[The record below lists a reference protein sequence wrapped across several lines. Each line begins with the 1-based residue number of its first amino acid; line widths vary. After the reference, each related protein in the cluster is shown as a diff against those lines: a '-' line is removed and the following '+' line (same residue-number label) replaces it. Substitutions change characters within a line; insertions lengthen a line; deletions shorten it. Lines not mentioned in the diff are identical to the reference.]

1 MRAPDGAMEWM
12 GRPSGA
18 AGARGQNPAGALEM
32 SVPDS
37 KLDTENPGS
46 GDDNTQ
52 DGAKGRLSL
61 RPGGRMELG
70 KTEQAGSVR
79 QSFSH
84 GRSKTVQV
92 EVVKKRATGPGGAPA
107 AAGAAPR
114 PAGPQAAGPA
124 RAGGP
129 PRAGGPARAAGP
141 APAPGRPLTQ
151 GEQANRLRVLEEM
164 RRQEA
169 ERQRQER
176 EQQALL
182 VRSANEEAQRRQEE
196 ERRAAEEA
204 AERAAEA
211 RRRAEEEARRAQA
224 EAPPPAPAPV
234 EARAPE
240 PQAPAPEAPRAPER
254 PVERAPE
261 RPAPAAARPA
271 PAPRPA
277 EEAPRAAT
285 PREDRGPGGFG
296 TRPAAG
302 GDRGYAQRPAAAPSG
317 DRGYVQRPSANP
329 SGDRGYVQRPAAGPS
344 GDRGY
349 VQRPAAGPSGDR
361 GYVQRPAAGP
371 SGDRGYAQRPAG
383 APGGDRGYVQRP
395 AGGPGGDRG
404 YAARPAGGP
413 GGDRGYA
420 QRPAGGPG
428 GDRAGYAPR
437 AGGPGGYGAGAPLAA
452 RRPGPVP
459 SSLPAGGPKLSL
471 RPRGPGEGPPPGS
484 MEDENRRPPPRR
496 LGGPSPLAAR
506 KPVPAPAKKGLTPTD
521 RKREGR
527 IDVQA
532 AIEGDDDRGRS
543 LASVRRARERERRQA
558 ELARLRS
565 GQERVVRDVVIPDVI
580 TVQELANRMAAR
592 AGEVVKALFRMGVM
606 ATITQSIDADTAEL
620 VATEFGHRVRRVS
633 EADVEQGLEG
643 EADTEEALE
652 PRPPV
657 VTIMGHVDHG
667 KTSLLDALRKTDVAA
682 REAGGITQ
690 HIGAYMIQI
699 PSGDRVT
706 FIDTPGHEAF
716 TAMRA
721 RGAGVTDMVV
731 LVVAADDGVMP
742 QTIEAIRHARAA
754 NVPLI
759 VAVNKIDKQGVNLDR
774 VRQELLQHEVVVESL
789 GGDVQE
795 IQVSATKGTNLD
807 KLLEAIILQAEIL
820 DLRANP
826 NRAAEGTVLESKLDK
841 GRGPVA
847 TVLVQKG
854 TLNQGDIVVA
864 GAEWGRVRAIIDDM
878 GIPLTG
884 AEPSEPVEILGLSG
898 VPSAGETF
906 VAVEDET
913 RAREITEFRQRKAR
927 EKQTAAAGAARG
939 TLNDM
944 LARIQAGEQKEVA
957 VVVKADVQG
966 SAEALGVTLG
976 KLSRDEVRVRVLHS
990 AVGQIT
996 ESDIQL
1002 AKASNAVVVAFN
1014 VRATVQAR
1022 ELATRDGVE
1031 IRYYSIIYEVADDI
1045 EKLVRGKL
1053 APIQREKFLGYAQIL
1068 QVFEVKRLGN
1078 IAGCRVTEG
1087 VVKRGAGVRLL
1098 RDGVVI
1104 HQGTLSTLRRF
1115 KDDVKEVANGYECG
1129 MSFANY
1135 NDIRVDDQIECYE
1148 TETVAAV

>member
-1 MRAPDGAMEWM
+1 
-12 GRPSGA
+12 
-18 AGARGQNPAGALEM
+18 
-32 SVPDS
+32 V
-37 KLDTENPGS
+37 
-46 GDDNTQ
+46 
-52 DGAKGRLSL
+52 
-61 RPGGRMELG
+61 
-70 KTEQAGSVR
+70 
-79 QSFSH
+79 
-84 GRSKTVQV
+84 
-92 EVVKKRATGPGGAPA
+92 
-107 AAGAAPR
+107 
-114 PAGPQAAGPA
+114 
-124 RAGGP
+124 
-129 PRAGGPARAAGP
+129 
-141 APAPGRPLTQ
+141 
-151 GEQANRLRVLEEM
+151 
-164 RRQEA
+164 
-169 ERQRQER
+169 
-176 EQQALL
+176 
-182 VRSANEEAQRRQEE
+182 
-196 ERRAAEEA
+196 
-204 AERAAEA
+204 
-211 RRRAEEEARRAQA
+211 
-224 EAPPPAPAPV
+224 
-234 EARAPE
+234 
-240 PQAPAPEAPRAPER
+240 
-254 PVERAPE
+254 
-261 RPAPAAARPA
+261 AARPA
-271 PAPRPA
+271 PA
-277 EEAPRAAT
+277 EEAPRAA
-285 PREDRGPGGFG
+285 P
-296 TRPAAG
+296 PARAPY
-302 GDRGYAQRPAAAPSG
+302 GDRGGDGGGYAGRDDRGGREGGYAPRPAAPSG
-317 DRGYVQRPSANP
+317 DRGYVMRT
-329 SGDRGYVQRPAAGPS
+329 GG
-344 GDRGY
+344 
-349 VQRPAAGPSGDR
+349 
-361 GYVQRPAAGP
+361 
-371 SGDRGYAQRPAG
+371 PAG
-383 APGGDRGYVQRP
+383 APGGDRGGDRGGYAPRP

-404 YAARPAGGP
+404 YAPRPSGPGGFGPRPSGPGGDRGGDRGYVMRTGGPGGAPGGDRGGDRGGYAPRPAGGP

-420 QRPAGGPG
+420 PRPS
-428 GDRAGYAPR
+428 
-437 AGGPGGYGAGAPLAA
+437 GPGGYGPRPGGGGGYGGGGGAGGAPLAA

-459 SSLPAGGPKLSL
+459 SSIPAGGGAGKLSL
-471 RPRGPGEGPPPGS
+471 RPRAPGDAPVPGMEEEG
-484 MEDENRRPPPRR
+484 RRAPPRR
-496 LGGPSPLAAR
+496 LGTAPAAAAR
-506 KPVPAPAKKGLTPTD
+506 KPVPAPAKKGMGAGD

-527 IDVQA
+527 IDVAA

-565 GQERVVRDVVIPDVI
+565 GQERVVRDVVIPDII

-620 VATEFGHRVRRVS
+620 VATEFGHRIRRVS

-667 KTSLLDALRKTDVAA
+667 KTSLLDALRKTDVAG

-721 RGAGVTDMVV
+721 RGASVTDMVV

-742 QTIEAIRHARAA
+742 QTVEAIKHAQAA
-754 NVPLI
+754 QVPMI
-759 VAVNKIDKQGVNLDR
+759 VAVNKIDKPGVNLDR

-795 IQVSATKGTNLD
+795 IQVSALKGTNLD

-820 DLRANP
+820 DLKANP
-826 NRAAEGTVLESKLDK
+826 NRAAEGTVIESKLDK

-884 AEPSEPVEILGLSG
+884 AEPSEPVEILGLTG

-927 EKQTAAAGAARG
+927 EKVAAAAGAARG

-976 KLSRDEVRVRVLHS
+976 KLSREEVKVRVLHS

-1014 VRATVQAR
+1014 VRATTQAR
-1022 ELATRDGVE
+1022 EMANRDGVE

-1045 EKLVRGKL
+1045 EKLVKGKL

-1129 MSFANY
+1129 MSFHNY
-1135 NDIRVDDQIECYE
+1135 NDIRVGDQIECYE
-1148 TETVAAV
+1148 TETVAAD